1 MEKGLQQLCTVTH
14 VGGSFVCD
22 NRGEVILSSTPPV
35 LATVT
40 MNAIGREVAQA
51 FEARDSGGQR
61 ATRLDFTYS
70 TWRLLATDMGGEAI
84 LFAVCEPQVEM
95 PVLRMTIDV
104 VLAGWRKDTNTQKQL
119 ARHRGPR
126 REVLAKAHFDDVSLR
141 SLKVIQS
148 RT

>member
-1 MEKGLQQLCTVTH
+1 MEKGLQQLSGVTH

-22 NRGEVILSSTPPV
+22 NRGEVIVSSTPPV

-40 MNAIGREVAQA
+40 MNSIGREVAQA
-51 FEARDSGGQR
+51 FEALDAAGQH
-61 ATRLDFTYS
+61 ATRLDLTYN

-95 PVLRMTIDV
+95 PVLRMTIDIV
-104 VLAGWRKDTNTQKQL
+104 MAGWRKDSNAQKQL
-119 ARHRGPR
+119 ARHRSHR